1 MTVQEL
7 REILSRYNDDV
18 CVYVRIEDIVTDYGF
33 FEDSTAAAKI
43 VKNGDIFDIRD
54 GIVIC
59 GIE

>member
-7 REILSRYNDDV
+7 REILSQYNDDV
-18 CVYVRIEDIVTDYGF
+18 HIYVRIEDIVNDYGF

-43 VKNGDIFDIRD
+43 VKNGNIFGIND
-54 GIVIC
+54 GIIIC